1 MKVEEVLKP
10 EKIPEVRSPTRSDAS
25 TTSSRPVTPAL
36 AMVEWDSITTF
47 PQFDD
52 ASNSPMPTP
61 IEDNKRK
68 FEEISNCTDTVHSR
82 KVGISVQVQSDI
94 HTNLKR
100 KKLGFVE
107 TMDPM
112 LNESALS

>member
-1 MKVEEVLKP
+1 VKVEEVVKP

-36 AMVEWDSITTF
+36 AKVEWDSITTF
-47 PQFDD
+47 PQFNDV
-52 ASNSPMPTP
+52 SNSPMPIP

-82 KVGISVQVQSDI
+82 KVGNSV
-94 HTNLKR
+94 
-100 KKLGFVE
+100 
-107 TMDPM
+107 
-112 LNESALS
+112 